1 MYKKDDEADTNNY
14 RPISLLSVPSKIMES
29 CVSESVVRHV
39 FQNNLVTDK
48 QWAYREGHSTELLL
62 VHLSEIWRTA
72 IDADKVVAV
81 AFVDFRNAFDC
92 VSHAILLHKLNFQF
106 GVQGC
111 LLSWLTDYL
120 TDRTQFSVVNG
131 QHSTVLNVTCRIPQG
146 SVLGPTLFALYTN
159 DLPSAVT
166 SGSVFMYADDT
177 TVYCIGDTVDNTVTS
192 LNKALSELNSWCLE
206 NSLTPHSA
214 KCEAMLLMRKQH
226 IGPLNSVTIGEDRI
240 EWVKH
245 SRLLGVTIDE
255 RLSWSRHLTDV
266 KKNFVNK
273 LNLLKRSSFL
283 SRNALLDLYFKIIL
297 PSVLYGLVVWGGCPN
312 AELLHSLEVLHRRA
326 ARIIYNLPRDMP
338 TAEVYRHSNWNTLTL
353 YYKLRLIK
361 LLHSVFIGEAPTALS
376 YLTNKPCTAYNLRR
390 SNNIIVPR
398 FNSQFLKNSN

>member
-1 MYKKDDEADTNNY
+1 M
-14 RPISLLSVPSKIMES
+14 SLGTSVAGERHLGFPSRYVGVVFAYFDYLLES
-29 CVSESVVRHV
+29 FGFKTCQ
-39 FQNNLVTDK
+39 F
-48 QWAYREGHSTELLL
+48 GG
-62 VHLSEIWRTA
+62 
-72 IDADKVVAV
+72 
-81 AFVDFRNAFDC
+81 
-92 VSHAILLHKLNFQF
+92 SHAILLHKLNFQF
-106 GVQGC
+106 VVQGC

-131 QHSTVLNVTCRIPQG
+131 QHSTVLNFTCGIPQG

-159 DLPSAVT
+159 DLPSAIT

-177 TVYCIGDTVDNTVTS
+177 TVYCIGDTVDNTGTS

-214 KCEAMLLMRKQH
+214 KCEAMLLMRKPH

-245 SRLLGVTIDE
+245 SRLLGVTINE

-273 LNLLKRSSFL
+273 LKLLKRSSFL
-283 SRNALLDLYFKIIL
+283 SRNALLDFYFKIIL
-297 PSVLYGLVVWGGCPN
+297 PSVIYGLVVWGGCPN

-338 TAEVYRHSNWNTLTL
+338 TAEAYRHSKWHTLTL

-361 LLHSVFIGEAPTALS
+361 LLLSVFIGEAPTALS

-398 FNSQFLKNSN
+398 FNSQFLKNSISYI